1 MPGEGGQL
9 KMRGTCELQE
19 KRLLFR
25 GFSGFM
31 SLNMD
36 HVHRRRGGIAPQL
49 PRPAYGCMAVKGK
62 SRVRLQGR
70 LHILF
75 NLHYGN
81 THKRR
86 VCVFSLPA

>member
-36 HVHRRRGGIAPQL
+36 HVHRRRGGITPQL
-49 PRPAYGCMAVKGK
+49 PCPAYGYAAVKGK
-62 SRVRLQGR
+62 SSVRLQGR

-75 NLHYGN
+75 SLHYRN
-81 THKRR
+81 THKGK
-86 VCVFSLPA
+86 VFSLSA

>member
-9 KMRGTCELQE
+9 KTRGTCELQE

-36 HVHRRRGGIAPQL
+36 HVHRGRGGITPKL
-49 PRPAYGCMAVKGK
+49 PCPALGCTAVTGESTVK
-62 SRVRLQGR
+62 LQGR
-70 LHILF
+70 LDILH
-75 NLHYGN
+75 NLHYRLEFGF
-81 THKRR
+81 
-86 VCVFSLPA
+86 VVL